1 VAVDGRIKTEASNMT
16 VTRRHALQTTFAAA
30 CLPWG
35 SRWAQAQSASTSAT
49 WNKAA
54 FEAKTVEAALK
65 ALGWPRAVNSQE
77 LQVMAD
83 ELSENGAKVP
93 VNLSWAAVGVRRL
106 ILLVDK
112 NPAPLSAVF
121 ELSDA
126 LEPRLAWPVKVAQ
139 SGELLAMALLADG
152 RVISARREVRVTL
165 GGCAADD
172 GNAATKASPASTPPE
187 ATRIRAQISGN
198 GAVVRALLAHEMES
212 GQRKDAS
219 GKNLAAWHITEV
231 AASHNGRTVWSA
243 SWGGSV
249 SRNPLLQFG
258 LKSAKAGDKVGVT
271 WLDNRGAR
279 RSDEAAAT

>member
-1 VAVDGRIKTEASNMT
+1 MT
-16 VTRRHALQTTFAAA
+16 STRRRALQTALGALFFP
-30 CLPWG
+30 LG
-35 SRWAQAQSASTSAT
+35 SRLAQAQTPLPNPS

-54 FEAKTVEAALK
+54 FDAKTVDGALK
-65 ALGWPRAVNSQE
+65 ALGLARPVESKE

-93 VNLSWAAVGVRRL
+93 IALSWTAVGVRRL

-126 LEPRLAWPVKVAQ
+126 LEPRLAWPVKIAQ
-139 SGELLAMALLADG
+139 SGDVLALAVLADG

-165 GGCAADD
+165 GGCAVDD
-172 GNAATKASPASTPPE
+172 GSAAAKSSTSASPAPE
-187 ATRIRAQISGN
+187 ATRIRAQISGS
-198 GAVVRALLAHEMES
+198 GALVRMLLNHEMES

-231 AASHNGRTVWSA
+231 AASHNGRSVWSA
-243 SWGGSV
+243 WWGGSV
-249 SRNPLLQFG
+249 SRNPLLQFS
-258 LKSAKAGDKVGVT
+258 LKSAKAGDKISLSWT
-271 WLDNRGAR
+271 DNRGAK
-279 RSDEAAAT
+279 RSDEVGIAA

>member
-1 VAVDGRIKTEASNMT
+1 MIT
-16 VTRRHALQTTFAAA
+16 TRRQLLQTTLGTLL
-30 CLPWG
+30 LPSG
-35 SRWAQAQSASTSAT
+35 ARLVHAQTPSPSST

-65 ALGWPRAVNSQE
+65 ALGLPRAVESKE
-77 LQVMAD
+77 LQVMTD

-93 VNLSWAAVGVRRL
+93 VTLSWTAVGVRRL

-126 LEPRLAWPVKVAQ
+126 LEPRLAWPVKIAQ
-139 SGELLAMALLADG
+139 SGDVLALAVLADG

-165 GGCAADD
+165 GGCAVDD
-172 GNAATKASPASTPPE
+172 GSATSKPTPAAE
-187 ATRIRAQISGN
+187 ATRIRAQVSGSGS
-198 GAVVRALLAHEMES
+198 GAMVRTLLAHEMES

-219 GKNLAAWHITEV
+219 GKNLAAWHITDV
-231 AASHNGRTVWSA
+231 QATHNGRTVWTA

-249 SRNPLLQFG
+249 SRNPLVQFS
-258 LKSAKAGDKVGVT
+258 LKSAKAGDKIGLSWV
-271 WLDNRGAR
+271 DNRGAK
-279 RSDEAAAT
+279 RSDEAAVI